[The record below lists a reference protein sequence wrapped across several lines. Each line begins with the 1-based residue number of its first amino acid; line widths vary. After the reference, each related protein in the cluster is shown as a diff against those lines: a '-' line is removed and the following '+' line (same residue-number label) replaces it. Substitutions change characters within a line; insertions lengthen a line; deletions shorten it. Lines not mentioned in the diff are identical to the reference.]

1 MVLEMKRLTRSFLTV
16 GVFFAGGGLI
26 SIVGGALAMFRFLR
40 RPDIGDDLPASEL
53 FRGVVLPHIFMIVG
67 VGVITYG
74 VVLLV
79 RASIIEKRKAK

>member
-1 MVLEMKRLTRSFLTV
+1 MKTLTRSFLTV

-40 RPDIGDDLPASEL
+40 RPDVAEDLPVAEL
-53 FRGVVLPHIFMIVG
+53 IRGMILPHIFIFLG

-74 VVLLV
+74 VVML
-79 RASIIEKRKAK
+79 AKANIIEKRKAQ